1 MKTYFTPAERLT
13 REMLQRDIDSAV
25 ANPVIDGLSHTV
37 SGLVAVL
44 NGHRQ
49 ILAVNDAFLAV
60 LGIDDADLA
69 LGLRPG
75 EAIGCIHHDA
85 NDGGCGTSRYCA
97 TCGAAIA
104 IVSCLARNEAVERTC
119 AIEVAP
125 GSIRSDLF
133 LRVRACP
140 ITV

>member
-1 MKTYFTPAERLT
+1 MKTYFAPAERLT

-25 ANPVIDGLSHTV
+25 ANPAIDGLSHTV

-69 LGLRPG
+69 LEGFVREKPSAAFTTMPMTAAAARPG
-75 EAIGCIHHDA
+75 IVQPAVPPSPSYRAWPETRPWSGPAPSKSRPAVSEAICFSGF
-85 NDGGCGTSRYCA
+85 
-97 TCGAAIA
+97 
-104 IVSCLARNEAVERTC
+104 EP
-119 AIEVAP
+119 AP
-125 GSIRSDLF
+125 
-133 LRVRACP
+133 
-140 ITV
+140 